1 MTDLRDAFFV
11 VNQNDLDECIKVLR
25 GKYKLTDEQITNK
38 ILHEFDWF
46 LHRVRR
52 VVPEPPE
59 LEKRYM
65 AVYSKYHDIEC
76 AKSGRALFQR
86 RMEKKFTS
94 LH

>member
-25 GKYKLTDEQITNK
+25 GKYKLADEQITNK

-76 AKSGRALFQR
+76 TKSDRALFSKKDA
-86 RMEKKFTS
+86 KKFTS